1 MASQIDTTDNSV
13 PVGAQR
19 DLREHFQT
27 PLKLRRPDTPTTLEG
42 VRRHLDHIEPRTR
55 FETHETF
62 EQSALI
68 EHVAGRLECE
78 RERLRAQLVA
88 ADVHIRIGQF
98 ELGMS
103 AVEAIKA
110 WASEKGDTYLL
121 ARCSRMTSLMAWR
134 VGDSASAL
142 EAALPGVALLG
153 DDAPAA
159 VHTEHRLALADSL
172 ASCGLYDAAF
182 TEYDTAISQSVEHG
196 NVELRITA
204 YNNMAYFFLQAD
216 DLTSALAMARKVEEY
231 ERASDHP
238 LPAAW
243 EETIA
248 QVLLAAGDY
257 DAVLKRLEKLCTS
270 RTVDYHQQMA
280 VAEAHLTSAQALRHL
295 GRAHEAAEHITVC
308 ESLIETT
315 CYNALR
321 VVTLREKAELA
332 ALRNDFTLAYQLEK
346 EAFAEMFD
354 ARTRQREAQA
364 RSLAVMAGAVDAHAE
379 SLRYRQL
386 SLLDPLTGL
395 GNRRFV
401 NDTLQGR
408 IDHAA
413 GHGSG
418 VAVGIVDLDH
428 FKRINDTC
436 GHAVGDDVLQM
447 VAKILHDGVSQHSEP
462 VDHTD
467 IVELSTAPGAPYA
480 ARLGGEEFL
489 LVVPCREAQAAR
501 EMMELA
507 LKRLREYSWQ
517 GAARGLVVTASIG
530 LVWTDQPVKASAVLK
545 QADDLLYRAKES
557 GRDRIVGPVPA
568 PR

>member
-1 MASQIDTTDNSV
+1 MVSHIDTTDNSA
-13 PVGAQR
+13 PIAAPSEQAAAPAI
-19 DLREHFQT
+19 
-27 PLKLRRPDTPTTLEG
+27 PLVTRRADIPISADGIRRTL
-42 VRRHLDHIEPRTR
+42 DFIEPRTR

-62 EQSALI
+62 EKSAAV
-68 EHVAGRLECE
+68 EHFAGRLDLE

-103 AVEAIKA
+103 AVEAIRA
-110 WASEKGDTYLL
+110 WAMAHNDTYLL

-134 VGDSASAL
+134 VGDSAAAL
-142 EAALPGVALLG
+142 EAAIPGVQLLG
-153 DDAPAA
+153 EDAPAA
-159 VHTEHRLALADSL
+159 VRTEHRMALADSL
-172 ASCGLYDAAF
+172 ASCGLYDAAID
-182 TEYDTAISQSVEHG
+182 EYDMVISQCVAHG
-196 NVELRITA
+196 NSELRTTA
-204 YNNMAYFFLQAD
+204 YNNMAYFFIQAD

-231 ERASDHP
+231 EAATSRP

-243 EETIA
+243 EETVA
-248 QVLLAAGDY
+248 QVLLATGDY
-257 DAVLKRLEKLCTS
+257 EGVLSRLEKLCTS

-295 GRAHEAAEHITVC
+295 GRAGEAAQRLAIC
-308 ESLIETT
+308 ESLIEST

-321 VVTLREKAELA
+321 VGALREKAELA
-332 ALRNDFTLAYQLEK
+332 ALREDYALAYRLEK
-346 EAFAEMFD
+346 EAFAETFN

-364 RSLAVMAGAVDAHAE
+364 RSLALMAGVDDAQAE

-408 IDHAA
+408 IDYAA
-413 GHGSG
+413 AHDAG

-447 VAKILHDGVSQHSEP
+447 VATILRDGMTSQAGNRPAE
-462 VDHTD
+462 D
-467 IVELSTAPGAPYA
+467 IVELSVQHEAPYA

-489 LVVPCREAQAAR
+489 LVVPCKEAHKAR
-501 EMMELA
+501 ELMESA
-507 LKRLREYSWQ
+507 LKRLREYSWK
-517 GAARGLVVTASIG
+517 GAASGLVVTASIG

-557 GRDRIVGPVPA
+557 GRDKIVGPVPA

>member
-1 MASQIDTTDNSV
+1 MVSHIDTTDNSV
-13 PVGAQR
+13 PVGTQAVPPTAQ
-19 DLREHFQT
+19 HI
-27 PLKLRRPDTPTTLEG
+27 PLVTRRADVPTSIHG
-42 VRRHLDHIEPRTR
+42 IRRMLDFIEPRTR

-62 EQSALI
+62 EKSAAV
-68 EHVAGRLECE
+68 EHVAGRLDLE

-103 AVEAIKA
+103 AVEAIRA
-110 WASEKGDTYLL
+110 WAMAHNDTYLL

-142 EAALPGVALLG
+142 EAALPGVQLLG
-153 DDAPAA
+153 DDTPMA
-159 VHTEHRLALADSL
+159 VRTEHQMALADSL
-172 ASCGLYDAAF
+172 ASCGLYDAALD
-182 TEYDTAISQSVEHG
+182 EYDVVIAQCEAHD
-196 NVELRITA
+196 NEELRTTA
-204 YNNMAYFFLQAD
+204 YNNMAYFFIQAGE
-216 DLTSALAMARKVEEY
+216 LTSALAMARKVEEY
-231 ERASDHP
+231 EATSSRP

-243 EETIA
+243 EETVA
-248 QVLLAAGDY
+248 QVLLATGDY
-257 DAVLKRLEKLCTS
+257 EGVLSRLEKLCTS

-295 GRAHEAAEHITVC
+295 GRTAEAAKRLAIC
-308 ESLIETT
+308 ENLIEST

-321 VVTLREKAELA
+321 VGALREKAELA
-332 ALRNDFTLAYQLEK
+332 ALSEDFALAYRLEK
-346 EAFAEMFD
+346 EAFAETFN
-354 ARTRQREAQA
+354 ARTRQRETQA
-364 RSLAVMAGAVDAHAE
+364 RSLALLAGADDAQAE

-413 GHGSG
+413 VHGSG

-436 GHAVGDDVLQM
+436 GHAVGDDVLQI
-447 VAKILHDGVSQHSEP
+447 VATILRDGMRPQAEGCAVE
-462 VDHTD
+462 D
-467 IVELSTAPGAPYA
+467 IVDLSVEHAAPYA

-489 LVVPCREAQAAR
+489 LVVPCSVAHEAR
-501 EMMELA
+501 ELMESA
-507 LKRLREYSWQ
+507 LKRLREYSWK
-517 GAARGLVVTASIG
+517 GAASGLVVTASIG
-530 LVWTDQPVKASAVLK
+530 LVWTDQAVKASAVLK

-557 GRDRIVGPVPA
+557 GRDKIVGPVPA